1 MGTCPF
7 FFLSIAVLFI
17 SSHKIYYM
25 SLFAGTGVAMITP
38 FNTDGSIDW
47 ESMNK
52 TIQHITNG
60 KVEYLVILG
69 TTGESATLTSDEK
82 QKVFSFVAE
91 NNKAKLPL
99 VAGIGSNNTHSVLEG
114 YKKFDLT
121 GYSAILSVS
130 PYYNKPNQNG
140 LYQHYKAL
148 NDAAPLPV
156 IMYNVPGRTGMNVS
170 AETTLRIAEDCKNI
184 IATKEAGGNF
194 DQIMQIIKY
203 KPQGFE
209 VISGDDGITLPMI
222 ACGASG
228 VISVVANAY
237 PLLFSNMVRHC
248 LNGDFAA
255 ARPLHYKLTDV
266 INTLFA
272 EGSPSGVKAYMSQM
286 GICKNEFRLPVVPV
300 GNELMEKIK
309 SYSAQL

>member
-1 MGTCPF
+1 
-7 FFLSIAVLFI
+7 
-17 SSHKIYYM
+17 M

-38 FNTDGSIDW
+38 FNGDGSIDW
-47 ESMNK
+47 NAMKK
-52 TIQHITNG
+52 TMKHLVNG

-69 TTGESATLTSDEK
+69 TTGESATLTGEEK
-82 QKVFSFVAE
+82 QQVFSFVAE
-91 NNKAKLPL
+91 NNEAKLPL
-99 VAGIGSNNTHSVLEG
+99 VAGIGGNYTQSVIAG

-140 LYQHYKAL
+140 LYEHYKAL
-148 NDAAPLPV
+148 NDAAPLPI

-170 AETTLRIAEDCKNI
+170 AETTLRIAEGCKNI
-184 IATKEAGGNF
+184 IATKEACGNF

-203 KPQGFE
+203 KPKGFE

-237 PLLFSNMVRHC
+237 PLLFSDMVRLC
-248 LNGDFAA
+248 LKGDFAA
-255 ARPLHYKLTDV
+255 ARPLHYKLTDI
-266 INTLFA
+266 INSMFA

-286 GICKNEFRLPVVPV
+286 GICNNEFRLPVVSV
-300 GNELMEKIK
+300 GDGLMQKIK
-309 SYSAQL
+309 SYMAEV